1 MTDFSIRIPRVSV
14 QISEA
19 ELTELLISEGT
30 QVEEGEPLFVIAT
43 DKTENEVEAGASGTV
58 HWSGT
63 IGTVYEIGAEIG
75 VIRG

>member
-1 MTDFSIRIPRVSV
+1 VADFSIRIPRVSV

-19 ELTELLISEGT
+19 ELTEVLVTDGT
-30 QVEEGEPLFVIAT
+30 HVEEGEPLFVIAT

-75 VIRG
+75 IIYG